1 MTRKKLNITNLLQLP
16 GDFNMP
22 RIKNERGK
30 NGAVKADGETYNR
43 YPFKKLLTLHE

>member
-1 MTRKKLNITNLLQLP
+1 MTRKKLNITNLLQLL

-30 NGAVKADGETYNR
+30 NGAVKADGETNDR
-43 YPFKKLLTLHE
+43 YPLRKLHE